1 MADLAEP
8 MPAVSTADVSD
19 LAAFGYK
26 QELHRSLG
34 SFSSFAASFSYLSI
48 LTGVFE
54 LFAFGFGF
62 GGPAFFWTWPMV
74 FVGQLAVAFCFAEMS
89 GQYPLAGSVY
99 QWSKQIAR
107 SLTSWLAGWIM
118 VIGAIVT
125 IAAVAVAYQVIL
137 PQISTAFEI
146 VGGPGDAG
154 LYSTPGGAK
163 NAVILGV
170 GLVVFTTIVNC
181 VGVRLMSIINNT
193 GVITEL
199 IGSTLLILLLAF
211 HIKRGPQVVFQTAGT
226 GAGHTAGYLGAFL
239 GAALMSAY
247 VFYGFDTA
255 GSLAEETNNPRKYA
269 PRAIIRAVVAVF
281 VIGAL
286 LMLVGMMAVGNIKA
300 SQLSTQ
306 GLPYLVKST
315 LGNGLGDVF
324 LACSAIAITVCCLAV
339 QAACIRMLF
348 SMARDQ
354 RLPFGRAIARV
365 SGRSKTPMVPALLTG
380 ILAIAL
386 LLANIGNQRVF
397 TIITSVAIIL
407 FYIPYLMVTGPMLVR
422 RLRGHWPRPEHG
434 EYFSMGRW
442 GLPVNAFA
450 VLYGLLMTL
459 NLAWPRGGVYGTD
472 HWYFQWGA
480 FVFTG
485 IIVAAGLA
493 YYAIR
498 HRGRVPAES
507 PAADPA
513 LSPGQPTALR
523 NQPYA
528 ISLTQSALRS
538 GPGAGEISSSGGS
551 RLVARRAS
559 RCGRSGLR
567 CARSITRARL
577 PA

>member
-1 MADLAEP
+1 MSDITDSPPGAAMAASALADVHDLAR
-8 MPAVSTADVSD
+8 
-19 LAAFGYK
+19 FGYK
-26 QELHRSLG
+26 QELERSLG
-34 SFSSFAASFSYLSI
+34 SFSSFAAGFSYLSI

-62 GGPAFFWTWPMV
+62 GGPAFFWTWPLV

-146 VGGPGDAG
+146 AGTSADAG

-181 VGVRLMSIINNT
+181 VGVRLMAILNNI

-199 IGSTLLILLLAF
+199 VASSLLILLLAF
-211 HIKRGPQVVFQTAGT
+211 HIKRGPGVVLQTAGT
-226 GAGHTAGYLGAFL
+226 GAGHSWGYFGAFL

-269 PRAIIRAVVAVF
+269 PRAIIRAVAAVF

-286 LMLVGMMAVGNIKA
+286 LMLVGMMAVGNINA
-300 SQLSTQ
+300 SQLSTV

-315 LGNGLGDVF
+315 LGPGLGDLF
-324 LACSAIAITVCCLAV
+324 LTCSAIAITVCCLAV
-339 QAACIRMLF
+339 QTACIRMLF
-348 SMARDQ
+348 SMARDK
-354 RLPFGRAIARV
+354 RLPFGHAIARV
-365 SGRSKTPMVPALLTG
+365 SGKSKTPIVPAVLTG
-380 ILAIAL
+380 LLAIAL

-450 VLYGLLMTL
+450 VLYGVLMTI
-459 NLAWPRGGVYGTD
+459 NLAWPRGSVYGTD

-480 FVFTG
+480 FVFTAAIV
-485 IIVAAGLA
+485 IIGLA
-493 YYAIR
+493 YYAATQ
-498 HRGRVPAES
+498 RGR
-507 PAADPA
+507 AATVAPVLAATD
-513 LSPGQPTALR
+513 SQR
-523 NQPYA
+523 
-528 ISLTQSALRS
+528 
-538 GPGAGEISSSGGS
+538 AG
-551 RLVARRAS
+551 
-559 RCGRSGLR
+559 
-567 CARSITRARL
+567 
-577 PA
+577 